1 MDSHNLFFTRTTARL
16 LRLECLAAL
25 GASAVL
31 AVLHISD
38 IRWPVFIGLF
48 LVIDLVGYI
57 PGHVVWR
64 LRDGSVPRTFYVLY
78 NVMHSLLTAG
88 LIAGLWCLVVRP
100 EWALLALPLHLM
112 GDRSLFGNFYK
123 PFGLGFEPQTHPAY
137 EIFRS
142 SYERDIASGAAPVTV
157 QHSLAPSH
165 TRVDAGA
172 RSAVPASAR

>member
-1 MDSHNLFFTRTTARL
+1 MDSHNLFFTRTTSRL

-25 GASAVL
+25 GVCAVL

-48 LVIDLVGYI
+48 LVIDLIGYL

-78 NVMHSLLTAG
+78 NVMHSLLTGG
-88 LIAGLWCLVVRP
+88 LIAGLWCLIVGP
-100 EWALLALPLHLM
+100 EWALLALPLHLL
-112 GDRSLFGNFYK
+112 GDRSVFGNFYK

-142 SYERDIASGAAPVTV
+142 SYERSVALAAVPVTV
-157 QHSLAPSH
+157 QPSSVSPDP
-165 TRVDAGA
+165 RADAGH
-172 RSAVPASAR
+172 RIAVGASTR

>member
-1 MDSHNLFFTRTTARL
+1 MDSHNLFFTRTTSRL

-25 GASAVL
+25 GVSAVL
-31 AVLHISD
+31 AVLHISE

-48 LVIDLVGYI
+48 LIIDLIGYI

-78 NVMHSLLTAG
+78 NVMHSLLTGG
-88 LIAGLWCLVVRP
+88 LIAGLWCLIFGP

-137 EIFRS
+137 ETFRS
-142 SYERDIASGAAPVTV
+142 SYERDSAIGAAPIPV
-157 QHSLAPSH
+157 QPPLVPC
-165 TRVDAGA
+165 DASVGA
-172 RSAVPASAR
+172 GDRNAVGASAC